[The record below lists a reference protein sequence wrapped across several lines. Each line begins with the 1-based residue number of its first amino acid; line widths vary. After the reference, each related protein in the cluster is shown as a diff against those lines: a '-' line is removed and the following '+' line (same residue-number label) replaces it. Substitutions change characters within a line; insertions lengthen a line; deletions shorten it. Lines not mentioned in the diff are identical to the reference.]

1 MFEEHASI
9 LVNTVNC
16 VGVMGAGVA
25 LAFKKKYPDMYREY
39 RRLCD
44 KGELRPG
51 KPHIWEQQLLNT
63 LIINL
68 PTKEDWRNPSKLE
81 YIQLGLD
88 FLYDF
93 LKERGA
99 VKVALPALGCG
110 HGGLDFSIV
119 SKMIEEKLGQ
129 LEAEIILFSPEC
141 SRQLPKNKKNVDI
154 NFEEL
159 KKKGI
164 DIFLPHTLPFLEGAI
179 KDITVYSRG
188 SIFKESP
195 QGVALISSYKPS
207 DVEQVTY
214 KKIVHQLLKKNI
226 LMTLGYAPALERPAL
241 KYILENSGTGIVLYS
256 EGINRFSIRKD
267 IERSWSDDRV
277 SVVSISSPDERWKRY
292 NTNKLRLFSILSTTA
307 TIVTDSNPD
316 WLLSIPDSILKNKNV
331 FFVNY
336 EQGSGDLKQALVAK
350 GVKVLGPKSG
360 TYEPDLTSVYD
371 LVRRH

>member
-25 LAFKKKYPDMYREY
+25 LAFKKKYPEMYKEY
-39 RRLCD
+39 RALCD

-63 LIINL
+63 LIVNL

-88 FLYDF
+88 FLYSF

-110 HGGLDFSIV
+110 HGGLDFSVV
-119 SKMIEEKLGQ
+119 SKMIEDKLGK

-141 SRQLPKNKKNVDI
+141 SRQLPKKKKNSDI

-159 KKKGI
+159 KKKGVNT
-164 DIFLPHTLPFLEGAI
+164 FLPHTLPFLEGAI
-179 KDITVYSRG
+179 KDTVVYSRG
-188 SIFKESP
+188 SIFKDYP

-207 DVEQVTY
+207 NVEQIAF
-214 KKIVHQLLKKNI
+214 KKIVQQLLEKNI
-226 LMTLGYAPALERPAL
+226 IMTVGYSPTLERPAL
-241 KYILENSGTGIVLYS
+241 KYILENYGAGIVLYS

-267 IERSWSDDRV
+267 IERSWSDERI
-277 SVVSISSPDERWKRY
+277 SVVSISSPDERWKNY
-292 NTNKLRLFSILSTTA
+292 NTSKLRLFSILSTKA
-307 TIVTDSNPD
+307 TIVTDSNPE
-316 WLLSIPDSILKNKNV
+316 WLLSISDSIFHSNNV

-336 EQGSGDLKQALVAK
+336 EQESDDLKQALVAK

-360 TYEPDLTSVYD
+360 TYEPDLTFVYD
-371 LVRRH
+371 LVCNE